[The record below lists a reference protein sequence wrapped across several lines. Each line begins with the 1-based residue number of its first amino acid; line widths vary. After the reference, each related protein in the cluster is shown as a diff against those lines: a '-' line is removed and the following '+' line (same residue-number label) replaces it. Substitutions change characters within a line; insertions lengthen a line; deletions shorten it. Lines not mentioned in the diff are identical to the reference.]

1 MSDHVGA
8 VSEDAY
14 VDPRAAA
21 VLRRYEAAFGGG
33 AGAGGWSGTG
43 GAADAVVAGL
53 PIPVERIAEDLLGLE
68 VRESDGLGEASGLL
82 VPRERRVWLAGD
94 EPAPRKRF
102 TLAHEIGHWV
112 CQCREGR
119 AQVADVLC
127 REVDL
132 STGTVTRA
140 LEREANI
147 FAAELLMPRAA
158 VRAVWEREQDVAGA
172 AARFAVSDV
181 AMGWRLYALGHV
193 AYKPV

>member
-1 MSDHVGA
+1 MSDPPA
-8 VSEDAY
+8 AAPEDAY

-33 AGAGGWSGTG
+33 AGAGGWP
-43 GAADAVVAGL
+43 GAAGGPGAAGAGL

-68 VRESDGLGEASGLL
+68 VHESDTLSEASGLL

-132 STGTVTRA
+132 STDRVTRV

-147 FAAELLMPRAA
+147 FAAELLMPRVA
-158 VRAVWEREQDVAGA
+158 VRAVWEREQDVAAA

-193 AYKPV
+193 EYKPV

>member
-1 MSDHVGA
+1 MRRAGERVAGLLEA
-8 VSEDAY
+8 RERLAR
-14 VDPRAAA
+14 RAAD
-21 VLRRYEAAFGGG
+21 VEA
-33 AGAGGWSGTG
+33 
-43 GAADAVVAGL
+43 AADAREVALAPPADVALELVARL

-68 VRESDGLGEASGLL
+68 VRESDALGEASGLL

-132 STGTVTRA
+132 STDRVTRV

-147 FAAELLMPRAA
+147 FAAELLMPRVA
-158 VRAVWEREQDVAGA
+158 VRAVWEREQDVAAA

-193 AYKPV
+193 EYKPV